1 MDSRGLP
8 RPLALVQ
15 LALAVSSCLAG
26 SLGSVTDLQAS
37 FWQAPAP
44 VIVSAFNPHALYG
57 AGVDAAVL
65 GPTAAPAQPPPVDR
79 EQVCQVCSRQCS
91 VSCFVGACGLDY
103 PMGVERFQDTPLCSS
118 CDESATASI
127 SGAGEFRICTLVEAS
142 QSTAPTIPAGT
153 SDKMQELIG
162 HSTAMQVKSS
172 IALAAVQSAHQAFA
186 NAMTVYNQELGQL
199 RAVELRT
206 NMAKQEMER
215 MAEAEKHAKG
225 EFAMSAAA
233 AQQAVQAISAAAAA
247 ELTSSSKPGTGSDA
261 ASTMARM
268 QAQDQYRKRL
278 LDESSQAD
286 AYKRAKFR
294 SDEARRAVPKV
305 PQTMPMMLAAVNPAK
320 VERLASPLE
329 QSAAANLR
337 VAPQAGPLL
346 RGMALQASMPMPVA
360 AGASL
365 GPGVEMGMDQGI
377 GIPAGAWFDTL

>member
-1 MDSRGLP
+1 MDSRGIP
-8 RPLALVQ
+8 RPLALAQ
-15 LALAVSSCLAG
+15 LALAVSSCLG
-26 SLGSVTDLQAS
+26 GTLGSITDLQAS
-37 FWQAPAP
+37 SWQAPVP

-57 AGVDAAVL
+57 VGFHAAVS
-65 GPTAAPAQPPPVDR
+65 GPTGPKPAQPPVNR
-79 EQVCQVCSRQCS
+79 EQVCQACSRQCS

-118 CDESATASI
+118 CDESAAASI

-142 QSTAPTIPAGT
+142 QSMAPTIPAGT

-162 HSTAMQVKSS
+162 HSTAMQIKSS
-172 IALAAVQSAHQAFA
+172 TALAGVQSAHQAFA
-186 NAMTVYNQELGQL
+186 NAMRVYNQALGQL
-199 RAVELRT
+199 RAVELRA
-206 NMAKQEMER
+206 NMAKQEVER
-215 MAEAEKHAKG
+215 MAEAEKNAKG
-225 EFAMSAAA
+225 EFATSAAA
-233 AQQAVQAISAAAAA
+233 AQQAVQAISVAAAA
-247 ELTSSSKPGTGSDA
+247 ELTSSSASSDSS

-268 QAQDQYRKRL
+268 QAQDLYRQRL

-294 SDEARRAVPKV
+294 SDAARRAVPKV

-337 VAPQAGPLL
+337 VAPQAGPVL
-346 RGMALQASMPMPVA
+346 RGMATQAYLMPVPVA

-365 GPGVEMGMDQGI
+365 GPGVEIGMDQGS